1 MPPDKAPPG
10 SACRRNRKHTV
21 GIEGGET
28 ILEASDAPTC
38 GRGVLRRSQRMAT
51 SVCGD
56 LADEGGSDGEAASR
70 SNCVDADVS
79 RLFYDLTVT
88 GSELSIKA
96 SSGETFSAPVA
107 ADGSVRASFTGSLGQ
122 NTYSLDLTG
131 NVNTRDFEAF
141 NERYS
146 CRFKLIPVR

>member
-1 MPPDKAPPG
+1 MRPLA
-10 SACRRNRKHTV
+10 AV
-21 GIEGGET
+21 VF
-28 ILEASDAPTC
+28 L
-38 GRGVLRRSQRMAT
+38 GVLSAWLPAFAETWRTKVALM
-51 SVCGD
+51 
-56 LADEGGSDGEAASR
+56 EAASR

-96 SSGETFSAPVA
+96 SSGETLSAPVA